1 MYQTHSPV
9 VAQGG
14 AQRVSRL
21 STLLCRCLGVVAALA
36 AGAMVSGA
44 AIASTT
50 AWPQK
55 AVTVVVPFP
64 AGGSTDTIARML
76 AAPLNEKLGQP
87 FVIDNRPGA
96 TGAIGATFV
105 KRAPADGYT
114 MMVASIG
121 VYAVNPFLQKNLPY
135 DPARDFD
142 LLTVAVRAP
151 NVLVANPNFP
161 AKSLQ
166 ELVAYMKKNPGKVSF
181 ATSGAGSSDHLTAA
195 LFWQKSGTEGL
206 HVPYKGGAPAISDLL
221 AGQVDVSF
229 QNINA
234 VLQHIRS
241 GKLKALAV
249 TSDKRSAVLPNVPTM
264 AEGGVKDV
272 GVYSWQGVAAP
283 KGLPADV
290 KSRLHGAIVNALK
303 DEKMQQKLNEQ
314 GFEVVANSPEQFTQ
328 FENQELK
335 RWKTV
340 IEQGKITAE

>member
-1 MYQTHSPV
+1 MSDSHQSSCAARPPAAPARRTF
-9 VAQGG
+9 G
-14 AQRVSRL
+14 RL
-21 STLLCRCLGVVAALA
+21 AAAMIATVAALA
-36 AGAMVSGA
+36 AAGTVNA
-44 AIASTT
+44 ATPAQ

-55 AVTVVVPFP
+55 AVSVVVPFP

-76 AAPLNEKLGQP
+76 AVPLNEKLGQP

-96 TGAIGATFV
+96 TGAIGATMV

-114 MMVASIG
+114 LMVASIG

-135 DPARDFD
+135 DPAKDFD

-151 NVLVANPNFP
+151 NVLVTKPDFP
-161 AKSLQ
+161 AKNLQ
-166 ELVAYMKKNPGKVSF
+166 ELVAYMKKNPGKVAF

-229 QNINA
+229 QNVNA

-249 TSDKRSAVLPNVPTM
+249 TGDQRSPVLPNVPTM
-264 AEGGVKDV
+264 AEGGVKGVD
-272 GVYSWQGVAAP
+272 VYSWQAVAAP
-283 KGLPADV
+283 RGLPKEV
-290 KSRLHGAIVNALK
+290 KARLHAALVSALA
-303 DEKMQQKLNEQ
+303 EPQMRQKLAES
-314 GFEVVANSPEQFTQ
+314 GFEVVANTPEQFDQ
-328 FENQELK
+328 FEKQELQ
-335 RWKTV
+335 RWKGV
-340 IEQGKITAE
+340 IEAGKITSE

>member
-1 MYQTHSPV
+1 MNTQPTPASAHG
-9 VAQGG
+9 VAPR
-14 AQRVSRL
+14 ASRI
-21 STLLCRCLGVVAALA
+21 SILLRRCASVAIALA
-36 AGAMVSGA
+36 AGAAVSSA
-44 AIASTT
+44 AMAANA

-55 AVTVVVPFP
+55 AVSVVVPFP

-76 AAPLNEKLGQP
+76 APPLNEKLGQP

-96 TGAIGATFV
+96 TGAIGATYV

-135 DPARDFD
+135 DPAKDFD

-161 AKSLQ
+161 AKSLP

-195 LFWQKSGTEGL
+195 LYWQKSATEGL

-229 QNINA
+229 QNVNA
-234 VLQHIRS
+234 VLQHIRT
-241 GKLKALAV
+241 GKLRALAV
-249 TSDKRSAVLPNVPTM
+249 TSDKRSAVLPDVPTM

-272 GVYSWQGVAAP
+272 EVYSWQGVAAP

-290 KSRLHGAIVNALK
+290 KARLHGALVGALK
-303 DEKMQQKLNEQ
+303 DPKMQQKLAES
-314 GFEVVANSPEQFTQ
+314 GFEVVANTPEQFVQ